1 MLLHLASTRS
11 VTRGP
16 RSGPS
21 KPAANQHA
29 FSGDNDAAHSPG
41 ASPSRSLHLP
51 PRVPASRQAGMF
63 TSVTPAWSN
72 RNLRTISSQIRSP
85 LVFAHVRAAA
95 LGDVVSDQNCHP
107 FVSNAHRHWMFM
119 HNGAVSRF
127 SRIRRCLLAAL
138 SDEAFGL
145 IDGNTDSEHW
155 WAAATPS
162 LHVSP
167 LLRASTPSP
176 SPPAP
181 APTALPYSCTS

>member
-21 KPAANQHA
+21 KPAADSHA
-29 FSGDNDAAHSPG
+29 PNGDNTVSHSPG
-41 ASPSRSLHLP
+41 SSPSRSLHLP

-107 FVSNAHRHWMFM
+107 FVCNAHRHWMFM
-119 HNGAVSRF
+119 HNGAVAKF
-127 SRIRRCLLAAL
+127 SRIRRRLLAEL

-145 IDGNTDSEHW
+145 IYGNTDSEHW
-155 WAAATPS
+155 CVDGAR
-162 LHVSP
+162 
-167 LLRASTPSP
+167 RASTLPHRPLS
-176 SPPAP
+176 
-181 APTALPYSCTS
+181 PTALLFLSTS